1 MNRVPPRL
9 RTALAAAGPALAL
22 LAIVVGF
29 GVADYAVD
37 GESTF
42 LTARN
47 ARVTLAAALPVAVA
61 ALGMTVIIAAGGI
74 DLSAGTMLALCAVVL
89 AWGLKPT
96 AGAPAWPVWLAV
108 AAAVA
113 CGAACGALNGALVAG
128 LGVVPFV
135 VTLGTL
141 GAFQGLA
148 KIVADET
155 TVRPD
160 RADVPD
166 WLGFLT
172 STRQNAPVAA
182 GWTVGDLPFGLAPGV
197 WVAAALA
204 GAVAFALRFTV
215 FGRRLFAVGS
225 NEKTARL
232 CGVAVGRTKIA
243 VYALGGLLTGA
254 AGVFQ
259 FSRLNAGNPT
269 SGLGLELKII
279 AAVVIGGGSLS
290 GGRGSVAGTLTGVA
304 IVEAIASGGSQLGW
318 SNPVQEIALGA
329 IIVAAVAA
337 DRARARGGA

>member
-1 MNRVPPRL
+1 MTAARPPAAARL
-9 RTALAAAGPALAL
+9 RPLLAAAGPALAL
-22 LAIVVGF
+22 AAIVAGF
-29 GVADYAVD
+29 AVADVWQD
-37 GESTF
+37 GEATF

-47 ARVTLAAALPVAVA
+47 LRVAVGAALPVAVA

-74 DLSAGTMLALCAVVL
+74 DLSAGTMLALCAVVC
-89 AWGLKPT
+89 AWCLRATDDG
-96 AGAPAWPVWLAV
+96 PAWPAW
-108 AAAVA
+108 AAVLA
-113 CGAACGALNGALVAG
+113 AVGCGAVCGALNGGLIAALR
-128 LGVVPFV
+128 VVPFV

-148 KIVADET
+148 KVVADET
-155 TVRPD
+155 TVRPSRD
-160 RADVPD
+160 DVPD

-172 STRQNAPVAA
+172 SNLSDHLWS
-182 GWTVGDLPFGLAPGV
+182 GLPLGA
-197 WVAAALA
+197 WVALLLAA
-204 GAVAFALRFTV
+204 AVAVVLRLTV

-232 CGVAVGRTKIA
+232 CGVAVGRTKVW
-243 VYALGGLLTGA
+243 VYTLGGLLTGA
-254 AGVFQ
+254 AGVLH
-259 FSRLNAGNPT
+259 FSRVNAGNPS

-337 DRARARGGA
+337 DRARAKGGG

>member
-1 MNRVPPRL
+1 MTAARL
-9 RTALAAAGPALAL
+9 RPLLAAAGPVLALA
-22 LAIVVGF
+22 AIVAGF
-29 GVADYAVD
+29 AVADVWQD
-37 GESTF
+37 GKATF
-42 LTARN
+42 LTAGN
-47 ARVTLAAALPVAVA
+47 LRVTVGAALPVAVA
-61 ALGMTVIIAAGGI
+61 ALGMTAIIAAGGI
-74 DLSAGTMLALCAVVL
+74 DLSAGTMLALCAVVC
-89 AWGLKPT
+89 AWCLRATDDGR
-96 AGAPAWPVWLAV
+96 AWPAW
-108 AAAVA
+108 AAVFA
-113 CGAACGALNGALVAG
+113 AVSCGALCGALNGGLIAG
-128 LGVVPFV
+128 LRVVPFV

-148 KIVADET
+148 KVVADET
-155 TVRPD
+155 TVRPSRD
-160 RADVPD
+160 DVPD

-172 STRQNAPVAA
+172 SNLSDHLWY
-182 GWTVGDLPFGLAPGV
+182 GLPLGA
-197 WVAAALA
+197 WVALLLAA
-204 GAVAFALRFTV
+204 AVAVVLRLTV

-232 CGVAVGRTKIA
+232 CGVAVGRTKIW

-254 AGVFQ
+254 AGVLH
-259 FSRLNAGNPT
+259 FSRVNAGNPS

-337 DRARARGGA
+337 DRARARGGG